1 MCALGVREGVCV
13 NGCEKED
20 HFIHC
25 QQVVSESN
33 LYTVGKLFVSE
44 SNLYTVG
51 KLFVSESNL
60 YTVSKLFLRVTY
72 TLSASC
78 F

>member
-13 NGCEKED
+13 NGYEKGD
-20 HFIHC
+20 HFIC
-25 QQVVSESN
+25 CWQVVSESN
-33 LYTVGKLFVSE
+33 LYTVGKL
-44 SNLYTVG
+44 L
-51 KLFVSESNL
+51 
-60 YTVSKLFLRVTY
+60 LRVTY